1 MNDHRVGS
9 LLEDRYQVRRL
20 IARGGTATVYEGLD
34 ERLERPVALKIMH
47 PHVADDPSFV
57 ARARREAK
65 SAARLHHPNVVAVL
79 DQGHTADG
87 VLYLVLEYV
96 DGPTLR
102 DVVAREAPMT
112 SRRTLDLLIPVLRGL
127 AQAHRIGL
135 VHRDVKP
142 ENVLLTRD
150 GQVKVADFGLTRAV
164 DEHTSS
170 TTVMGTV
177 GYAAPELVG
186 DGPVDQ
192 RSDVYAVGI
201 MAYEMLT
208 GSRPYTG
215 TALQVATAHVSRDVP
230 APGGIAQGVPAAL
243 DEFVLRATSRDTAQR
258 PADAAA
264 LLDLALAIRRSL
276 PEQVDPPSL
285 RDTDTVDLGGG
296 SHASTAAA
304 AVAGGALAG
313 AAGAVGIPAAP
324 GSPTPP
330 GGHAEP
336 PTQALGGESTQA
348 IGRAPTETL
357 GGTPTEALGGTPT
370 EAFGAAP
377 TEALGAAPTE
387 ALGAA
392 PTEALG
398 GPGVDPTGENAITP
412 LGAQHTRAMGRPGE
426 RGSGAPILPA
436 FDTDATGTIAMTQV
450 GSTAHRSPETP
461 RVRLNPRP
469 RSLHLAVGAV
479 VFALL
484 LAVAAFLGWWLGS
497 APGTASATVPA
508 VAGQDT
514 ATAERALNSAGIS
527 NVGVRSTTSP
537 EVPEGIVI
545 TTDPTASA
553 TVRGIEQVN
562 LVVSEGPARV
572 SVPSVVGSP
581 GDSAR
586 SAITGAGLR
595 VGEVSRQYSTQ
606 AVDTVLALSPAAGTS
621 VDEGTTVA
629 LTLAADTP
637 QGTPPNVVGQDA
649 DSARQSLEEQ
659 GFTVEINSPVGS
671 HLNRVVRQREDGN
684 TVILTV
690 L

>member
-9 LLEDRYQVRRL
+9 LLEGRYQVRRL

-102 DVVAREAPMT
+102 DVVAHEAPMT
-112 SRRTLDLLIPVLRGL
+112 PRRTLDLLIPVLRGL
-127 AQAHRIGL
+127 TQAHRIGL

-142 ENVLLTRD
+142 ENVLLTRG

-164 DEHTSS
+164 DEHTMS

-230 APGGIAQGVPAAL
+230 APGGLAQGFPAAL
-243 DEFVLRATSRDTAQR
+243 DEFVLRATSRDAAQR

-276 PEQVDPPSL
+276 PGQIDPPSL
-285 RDTDTVDLGGG
+285 RDTDTVVLGGG

-313 AAGAVGIPAAP
+313 AAGASAAA
-324 GSPTPP
+324 GAATVPTA
-330 GGHAEP
+330 GGDAAEA
-336 PTQALGGESTQA
+336 PTQALGGV
-348 IGRAPTETL
+348 
-357 GGTPTEALGGTPT
+357 PTEALGD
-370 EAFGAAP
+370 AGA
-377 TEALGAAPTE
+377 
-387 ALGAA
+387 
-392 PTEALG
+392 
-398 GPGVDPTGENAITP
+398 DPTGENATTP
-412 LGAQHTRAMGRPGE
+412 LGTQHTHGMGRPGE
-426 RGSGAPILPA
+426 RGAGAPILPA
-436 FDTDATGTIAMTQV
+436 FEPDATGTIAMTQV
-450 GSTAHRSPETP
+450 GSTAHRSRDTP
-461 RVRLNPRP
+461 RVRLNPQP
-469 RSLHLAVGAV
+469 PALHLAVGAV

-484 LAVAAFLGWWLGS
+484 LSVAGFLGWWLGS

-537 EVPEGIVI
+537 EVPQGIVI
-545 TTDPTASA
+545 ATDPGAST

-572 SVPSVVGSP
+572 SVPTVVGSA
-581 GDSAR
+581 GDDAR
-586 SAITGAGLR
+586 AAITGAGLR
-595 VGEVSRQYSTQ
+595 VGEISREYSAQ
-606 AVDTVLALSPAAGTS
+606 AVDTVLGQSPAAGTS

-637 QGTPPNVVGQDA
+637 QGAPHNVVGQDA

-659 GFTVEINSPVGS
+659 GYTVEINSPVGS

>member
-9 LLEDRYQVRRL
+9 LLEGRYQVRRL

-102 DVVAREAPMT
+102 DVVAHEAPMT
-112 SRRTLDLLIPVLRGL
+112 PRRTLDLLIPVLRGL
-127 AQAHRIGL
+127 TQAHRIGL

-142 ENVLLTRD
+142 ENVLLTRG

-164 DEHTSS
+164 DEHTTS

-230 APGGIAQGVPAAL
+230 APGGLAQGVPAAL
-243 DEFVLRATSRDTAQR
+243 DEFVLRATSRDAAQR

-276 PEQVDPPSL
+276 PEQIDPPSL
-285 RDTDTVDLGGG
+285 RDTDTVVLGGG

-313 AAGAVGIPAAP
+313 AAGASAAA
-324 GSPTPP
+324 GAATVPTA
-330 GGHAEP
+330 GGDAAEA
-336 PTQALGGESTQA
+336 PTQALGGV
-348 IGRAPTETL
+348 
-357 GGTPTEALGGTPT
+357 PTEALGD
-370 EAFGAAP
+370 AGA
-377 TEALGAAPTE
+377 
-387 ALGAA
+387 
-392 PTEALG
+392 
-398 GPGVDPTGENAITP
+398 DPTGENATTP
-412 LGAQHTRAMGRPGE
+412 LGTQHTHGMGRPGE
-426 RGSGAPILPA
+426 RGAGAPILPA
-436 FDTDATGTIAMTQV
+436 FEPDATGTIAMTQV
-450 GSTAHRSPETP
+450 GSTAHRSRDTP
-461 RVRLNPRP
+461 RVRLNPQP
-469 RSLHLAVGAV
+469 PALHLAVGAV

-484 LAVAAFLGWWLGS
+484 LSVAGFLGWWLGS

-537 EVPEGIVI
+537 EVPQGIVI
-545 TTDPTASA
+545 ATDPGAST

-572 SVPSVVGSP
+572 SVPTVVGSA
-581 GDSAR
+581 GDDAR
-586 SAITGAGLR
+586 AAITGAGLR
-595 VGEVSRQYSTQ
+595 VGEISREYSAQ
-606 AVDTVLALSPAAGTS
+606 AVDTVLGQSPAAGTS

-637 QGTPPNVVGQDA
+637 QGAPPNVVGQDA

-659 GFTVEINSPVGS
+659 GYTVEINSPIGS

>member
-9 LLEDRYQVRRL
+9 LLEGRYQVRRL

-102 DVVAREAPMT
+102 DVVAHEAPMT
-112 SRRTLDLLIPVLRGL
+112 PRRTLDLLIPVLRGL
-127 AQAHRIGL
+127 TQAHRIGL

-142 ENVLLTRD
+142 ENVLLTRG

-164 DEHTSS
+164 DEHTTS

-230 APGGIAQGVPAAL
+230 APGGLAQGVPAAL
-243 DEFVLRATSRDTAQR
+243 DEFVLRATSRDAAQR
-258 PADAAA
+258 PADAVA

-276 PEQVDPPSL
+276 PGQIDPPSL
-285 RDTDTVDLGGG
+285 RDTDTVVLGGG

-313 AAGAVGIPAAP
+313 AAGASAAA
-324 GSPTPP
+324 GAATVPTA
-330 GGHAEP
+330 GGDAAEA
-336 PTQALGGESTQA
+336 PTQALGGV
-348 IGRAPTETL
+348 
-357 GGTPTEALGGTPT
+357 PTEALGD
-370 EAFGAAP
+370 AGA
-377 TEALGAAPTE
+377 
-387 ALGAA
+387 
-392 PTEALG
+392 
-398 GPGVDPTGENAITP
+398 DPTGENAPTP
-412 LGAQHTRAMGRPGE
+412 LGAQHTHVMGRPGG
-426 RGSGAPILPA
+426 RGAGAPILPA
-436 FDTDATGTIAMTQV
+436 FEPDATGTIAMTQV
-450 GSTAHRSPETP
+450 GSTAHRSRDTP
-461 RVRLNPRP
+461 RVRLNPQP
-469 RSLHLAVGAV
+469 PALHLAVGAV

-484 LAVAAFLGWWLGS
+484 LSVAGFLGWWLGS

-537 EVPEGIVI
+537 EVPQGIVI
-545 TTDPTASA
+545 ATDPGAST

-572 SVPSVVGSP
+572 SVPTVVGSA
-581 GDSAR
+581 GDDAR
-586 SAITGAGLR
+586 AAITGAGLR
-595 VGEVSRQYSTQ
+595 VGEISREYSAQ
-606 AVDTVLALSPAAGTS
+606 AVDTVLGQSPAAGTS

-637 QGTPPNVVGQDA
+637 QGAPPNVVGQDA

-659 GFTVEINSPVGS
+659 GYTVEINSPVGS

>member
-102 DVVAREAPMT
+102 DVLAHEAPMT
-112 SRRTLDLLIPVLRGL
+112 PRRTLDLLIPVLRGL
-127 AQAHRIGL
+127 TQAHRIGL

-177 GYAAPELVG
+177 GYAAPEIVG

-243 DEFVLRATSRDTAQR
+243 DEFVLRATSRDAAQR

-285 RDTDTVDLGGG
+285 RDTDTVVLGGG
-296 SHASTAAA
+296 SHASTGAA

-313 AAGAVGIPAAP
+313 AAGAAGIPTAP
-324 GSPTPP
+324 GSSTPS

-348 IGRAPTETL
+348 IGGAPTEAL
-357 GGTPTEALGGTPT
+357 GGTPTGALGGTPT

-377 TEALGAAPTE
+377 TEALG
-387 ALGAA
+387 
-392 PTEALG
+392 
-398 GPGVDPTGENAITP
+398 GPGADPTGENATTP

-461 RVRLNPRP
+461 RVRLNPQP

-545 TTDPTASA
+545 TTDPAASA

-606 AVDTVLALSPAAGTS
+606 AVDTVLAQSPAAGTS

-637 QGTPPNVVGQDA
+637 QGAPPNVVGQDA

>member
-9 LLEDRYQVRRL
+9 LLEGRYQVRRL

-102 DVVAREAPMT
+102 DVVAHEAPMT
-112 SRRTLDLLIPVLRGL
+112 PRRTLDLLIPVLRGL
-127 AQAHRIGL
+127 TQAHRIGL

-142 ENVLLTRD
+142 ENVLLTRG

-164 DEHTSS
+164 DEHTTS

-230 APGGIAQGVPAAL
+230 APGGLAQGVPAAL
-243 DEFVLRATSRDTAQR
+243 DEFVLRATSRDAAQR

-276 PEQVDPPSL
+276 PGQIDPPSL
-285 RDTDTVDLGGG
+285 RDTDTVVLGGG

-304 AVAGGALAG
+304 AVAGGALAS
-313 AAGAVGIPAAP
+313 AAGGDAAE
-324 GSPTPP
+324 
-330 GGHAEP
+330 A
-336 PTQALGGESTQA
+336 PTQALGGV
-348 IGRAPTETL
+348 
-357 GGTPTEALGGTPT
+357 PTEALGD
-370 EAFGAAP
+370 AGA
-377 TEALGAAPTE
+377 
-387 ALGAA
+387 
-392 PTEALG
+392 
-398 GPGVDPTGENAITP
+398 DPTGENATTP
-412 LGAQHTRAMGRPGE
+412 LGSQHTHGMGRPGE
-426 RGSGAPILPA
+426 RGAGAPILPA
-436 FDTDATGTIAMTQV
+436 FEPDATGTIAMTQV
-450 GSTAHRSPETP
+450 GSTAHRSRDTP
-461 RVRLNPRP
+461 RVRLNPQP
-469 RSLHLAVGAV
+469 PALHLAVGAV

-484 LAVAAFLGWWLGS
+484 LSVAGFLGWWLGS

-537 EVPEGIVI
+537 EVPQGIVI
-545 TTDPTASA
+545 ATDPGAST

-572 SVPSVVGSP
+572 SVPTVVGSA
-581 GDSAR
+581 GDDAR
-586 SAITGAGLR
+586 AAITGAGLR
-595 VGEVSRQYSTQ
+595 VGEISREYSAQ
-606 AVDTVLALSPAAGTS
+606 AVDTVLGQSPAAGTS

-637 QGTPPNVVGQDA
+637 QGAPPNVVGQDA

-659 GFTVEINSPVGS
+659 GYTVEINSPVGS

>member
-9 LLEDRYQVRRL
+9 LLEDRYSVRRL

-102 DVVAREAPMT
+102 DVVGREAPMT
-112 SRRTLDLLIPVLRGL
+112 ARRTLDLLVPVLRGL

-164 DEHTSS
+164 DEHTTS

-230 APGGIAQGVPAAL
+230 APGGLAQDVPAAL
-243 DEFVLRATSRDTAQR
+243 DEFVLRATSRDAAQR

-276 PEQVDPPSL
+276 PEQIDPPSL
-285 RDTDTVDLGGG
+285 RDTDTVVLGGG
-296 SHASTAAA
+296 SRASTGVAGPAARVGATAAGATATGATTAAGATAAA
-304 AVAGGALAG
+304 GAAAVPTAGGD
-313 AAGAVGIPAAP
+313 AAEV
-324 GSPTPP
+324 
-330 GGHAEP
+330 
-336 PTQALGGESTQA
+336 PTQALGGV
-348 IGRAPTETL
+348 PTGAL
-357 GGTPTEALGGTPT
+357 SGTPA
-370 EAFGAAP
+370 
-377 TEALGAAPTE
+377 
-387 ALGAA
+387 
-392 PTEALG
+392 
-398 GPGVDPTGENAITP
+398 DPTGENATTP
-412 LGAQHTRAMGRPGE
+412 LGTQHTHIMGRPGGRE
-426 RGSGAPILPA
+426 AGAPILPA
-436 FDTDATGTIAMTQV
+436 FEPDATGTIAMTQV
-450 GSTAHRSPETP
+450 GSTAHRSPDTP
-461 RVRLNPRP
+461 RVRLNPQP
-469 RSLHLAVGAV
+469 PALHLAVGAV

-484 LAVAAFLGWWLGS
+484 LSVAGFLGWWLGS

-537 EVPEGIVI
+537 EVPQGIVI
-545 TTDPTASA
+545 ATDPGASA

-572 SVPSVVGSP
+572 SVPTVVGSAS
-581 GDSAR
+581 DDAR

-595 VGEVSRQYSTQ
+595 VGEISREYSTQ
-606 AVDTVLALSPAAGTS
+606 AVDTVLAQSPAAGTS
-621 VDEGTTVA
+621 VDEGTAVA

-637 QGTPPNVVGQDA
+637 QGAPPNVVGQDA

-659 GFTVEINSPVGS
+659 GYTVEINSPVGS
-671 HLNRVVRQREDGN
+671 HLNRVVRQREDGD

>member
-9 LLEDRYQVRRL
+9 LLEGRYQVRRL

-102 DVVAREAPMT
+102 DVVAHEAPMT
-112 SRRTLDLLIPVLRGL
+112 PRRTLDLLIPVLRGL
-127 AQAHRIGL
+127 TQAHRIGL

-142 ENVLLTRD
+142 ENVLLTRG

-164 DEHTSS
+164 DEHTTS

-230 APGGIAQGVPAAL
+230 APGGLAQGFPAAL
-243 DEFVLRATSRDTAQR
+243 DEFVLRATSRDAAQR

-276 PEQVDPPSL
+276 PGQIDPPSL
-285 RDTDTVDLGGG
+285 RDTDTVVLGGG

-313 AAGAVGIPAAP
+313 AAGASAAA
-324 GSPTPP
+324 GAATVPTA
-330 GGHAEP
+330 GGDAAEA
-336 PTQALGGESTQA
+336 PTQALGGV
-348 IGRAPTETL
+348 
-357 GGTPTEALGGTPT
+357 PTEALGD
-370 EAFGAAP
+370 AGA
-377 TEALGAAPTE
+377 
-387 ALGAA
+387 
-392 PTEALG
+392 
-398 GPGVDPTGENAITP
+398 DPTGENATTP
-412 LGAQHTRAMGRPGE
+412 LGTQHTHGMGRPGE
-426 RGSGAPILPA
+426 RGAGAPILPA
-436 FDTDATGTIAMTQV
+436 FEPDATGTIAMTQV
-450 GSTAHRSPETP
+450 GSTAHRSRDTP
-461 RVRLNPRP
+461 RVRLNPQP
-469 RSLHLAVGAV
+469 LALHLAVGAV

-484 LAVAAFLGWWLGS
+484 LSVAGFLGWWLGS

-537 EVPEGIVI
+537 EVPQGIVI
-545 TTDPTASA
+545 ATDPGAST

-572 SVPSVVGSP
+572 SVPTVVGSA
-581 GDSAR
+581 GDDAR
-586 SAITGAGLR
+586 AAITGAGLR
-595 VGEVSRQYSTQ
+595 VGEISREYSAQ
-606 AVDTVLALSPAAGTS
+606 AVDTVLGQSPAAGTS

-637 QGTPPNVVGQDA
+637 QGAPPNVVGQDA

-659 GFTVEINSPVGS
+659 GYTVEINSPVGS

>member
-9 LLEDRYQVRRL
+9 LLEGRYQVRRL

-96 DGPTLR
+96 DGPTLC
-102 DVVAREAPMT
+102 DVVAHEAPMT
-112 SRRTLDLLIPVLRGL
+112 PRRTLDLLIPVLRGL
-127 AQAHRIGL
+127 TQAHRIGL

-142 ENVLLTRD
+142 ENVLLTRG

-164 DEHTSS
+164 DEHTTS

-230 APGGIAQGVPAAL
+230 APGGLAQGFPAAL
-243 DEFVLRATSRDTAQR
+243 DEFVLRATSRDAAQR

-276 PEQVDPPSL
+276 PGQIDPPSL
-285 RDTDTVDLGGG
+285 RDTDTVVLGGG

-313 AAGAVGIPAAP
+313 AAGASAAA
-324 GSPTPP
+324 GAATVPTA
-330 GGHAEP
+330 GGDAAEA
-336 PTQALGGESTQA
+336 PTQALGGV
-348 IGRAPTETL
+348 
-357 GGTPTEALGGTPT
+357 PTEALGD
-370 EAFGAAP
+370 AGA
-377 TEALGAAPTE
+377 
-387 ALGAA
+387 
-392 PTEALG
+392 
-398 GPGVDPTGENAITP
+398 DPTGENATTP
-412 LGAQHTRAMGRPGE
+412 LGTQHTHGMGRPGE
-426 RGSGAPILPA
+426 RGAGAPILPA
-436 FDTDATGTIAMTQV
+436 FEPDATGTIAMTQV
-450 GSTAHRSPETP
+450 GSTAHRSRDTP
-461 RVRLNPRP
+461 RVRLNPQP
-469 RSLHLAVGAV
+469 PALHLAVGAV

-484 LAVAAFLGWWLGS
+484 LSVAGFLGWWLGS

-537 EVPEGIVI
+537 EVPQGIVI
-545 TTDPTASA
+545 ATDPGAST

-572 SVPSVVGSP
+572 SVPTVVGSA
-581 GDSAR
+581 GDDAR
-586 SAITGAGLR
+586 AAITGAGLR
-595 VGEVSRQYSTQ
+595 VGEISREYSAQ
-606 AVDTVLALSPAAGTS
+606 AVDTVLGQSPAAGTS

-637 QGTPPNVVGQDA
+637 QGAPPNVVGQDA

-659 GFTVEINSPVGS
+659 GYTVEINSPVGS

>member
-9 LLEDRYQVRRL
+9 LLEGRYQVRRL

-47 PHVADDPSFV
+47 PHVADDPSFL

-102 DVVAREAPMT
+102 DVVAHEAPMT
-112 SRRTLDLLIPVLRGL
+112 PRRTLDLLIPVLRGL
-127 AQAHRIGL
+127 TQAHRIGL

-142 ENVLLTRD
+142 ENVLLTRG

-164 DEHTSS
+164 DEHTTS

-230 APGGIAQGVPAAL
+230 APSGLAQGVPAAL
-243 DEFVLRATSRDTAQR
+243 DEFVLRATSRDAAQR

-276 PEQVDPPSL
+276 PEQIDPPSL
-285 RDTDTVDLGGG
+285 RDTDTVVLGGG

-313 AAGAVGIPAAP
+313 AAGASAAA
-324 GSPTPP
+324 GAATVPTA
-330 GGHAEP
+330 GGDAAEA
-336 PTQALGGESTQA
+336 PTQALGGV
-348 IGRAPTETL
+348 
-357 GGTPTEALGGTPT
+357 PTEALGDT
-370 EAFGAAP
+370 GA
-377 TEALGAAPTE
+377 
-387 ALGAA
+387 
-392 PTEALG
+392 
-398 GPGVDPTGENAITP
+398 DPTGENATTP
-412 LGAQHTRAMGRPGE
+412 LGSQHTHGMGRPGE
-426 RGSGAPILPA
+426 RGAGAPILPA
-436 FDTDATGTIAMTQV
+436 FEPDATGTIAMTQV
-450 GSTAHRSPETP
+450 GSTAHRSRDTP
-461 RVRLNPRP
+461 RVRLNPQP
-469 RSLHLAVGAV
+469 LALHLAVGAV

-484 LAVAAFLGWWLGS
+484 LSVAGFLGWWLGS

-537 EVPEGIVI
+537 EVPQGIVI
-545 TTDPTASA
+545 ATDPGAST

-572 SVPSVVGSP
+572 SVPTVVGSA
-581 GDSAR
+581 GDDAR
-586 SAITGAGLR
+586 AAITGAGLR
-595 VGEVSRQYSTQ
+595 VGEISREYSAQ
-606 AVDTVLALSPAAGTS
+606 AVDTVLGQSPAAGTS

-637 QGTPPNVVGQDA
+637 QGAPPNVVGQDA

-659 GFTVEINSPVGS
+659 GYTVEINSPIGS

>member
-9 LLEDRYQVRRL
+9 LLEGRYQVRRL

-102 DVVAREAPMT
+102 DVVAHEAPMT
-112 SRRTLDLLIPVLRGL
+112 PRRTLDLLIPVLRGL
-127 AQAHRIGL
+127 TQAHRIGL

-142 ENVLLTRD
+142 ENVLLTRG

-164 DEHTSS
+164 DEHTTS

-230 APGGIAQGVPAAL
+230 APGGLAQGFPAAL
-243 DEFVLRATSRDTAQR
+243 DEFVLRATSRDAAQR

-276 PEQVDPPSL
+276 PEQIDPPSL
-285 RDTDTVDLGGG
+285 RDTDTVVLGGG

-313 AAGAVGIPAAP
+313 AAGASAAA
-324 GSPTPP
+324 GAATVPTA
-330 GGHAEP
+330 GGDAAEA
-336 PTQALGGESTQA
+336 PTQALGGV
-348 IGRAPTETL
+348 
-357 GGTPTEALGGTPT
+357 PTEALGD
-370 EAFGAAP
+370 AGA
-377 TEALGAAPTE
+377 
-387 ALGAA
+387 
-392 PTEALG
+392 
-398 GPGVDPTGENAITP
+398 DPTGENATTP
-412 LGAQHTRAMGRPGE
+412 LGTQHTHGMGRPGE
-426 RGSGAPILPA
+426 RGAGAPILPA
-436 FDTDATGTIAMTQV
+436 FEPDATGTIAMTQV
-450 GSTAHRSPETP
+450 GSTAHRSRDTP
-461 RVRLNPRP
+461 RVRLNPQP
-469 RSLHLAVGAV
+469 PALHLAVGAV

-484 LAVAAFLGWWLGS
+484 LSVAGFLGWWLGS

-537 EVPEGIVI
+537 EVPQGIVI
-545 TTDPTASA
+545 ATDPGAST

-572 SVPSVVGSP
+572 SVPTVVGSA
-581 GDSAR
+581 GDDAR
-586 SAITGAGLR
+586 AAITGAGLR
-595 VGEVSRQYSTQ
+595 VGEISREYSAQ
-606 AVDTVLALSPAAGTS
+606 AVDTVLGQSPAAGTS

-637 QGTPPNVVGQDA
+637 QGAPPNVVGQDA

-659 GFTVEINSPVGS
+659 GYTVEINSPIGS

>member
-9 LLEDRYQVRRL
+9 LLEGRYQVRRL

-102 DVVAREAPMT
+102 DVVAHEAPMT
-112 SRRTLDLLIPVLRGL
+112 PRRTLDLLIPVLRGL
-127 AQAHRIGL
+127 TQAHRIGL

-142 ENVLLTRD
+142 ENVLLTRG

-164 DEHTSS
+164 DEHTTS

-230 APGGIAQGVPAAL
+230 APSGLAQGVPAAL
-243 DEFVLRATSRDTAQR
+243 DEFVLRATSRDAAQR

-276 PEQVDPPSL
+276 PEQIDPPSL
-285 RDTDTVDLGGG
+285 RDTDTVVLGGG

-313 AAGAVGIPAAP
+313 AAGASAAA
-324 GSPTPP
+324 GAATVPTA
-330 GGHAEP
+330 GGDAAEA
-336 PTQALGGESTQA
+336 PTQALGGV
-348 IGRAPTETL
+348 
-357 GGTPTEALGGTPT
+357 PTEALGD
-370 EAFGAAP
+370 AGA
-377 TEALGAAPTE
+377 
-387 ALGAA
+387 
-392 PTEALG
+392 
-398 GPGVDPTGENAITP
+398 DPTGENATTP
-412 LGAQHTRAMGRPGE
+412 LGTQHTHGMGRPGE
-426 RGSGAPILPA
+426 RGAGAPILPA
-436 FDTDATGTIAMTQV
+436 FEPDATGTIAMTQV
-450 GSTAHRSPETP
+450 GSTAHRSRDTP
-461 RVRLNPRP
+461 RVRLNPQP
-469 RSLHLAVGAV
+469 LALHLAVGAV

-484 LAVAAFLGWWLGS
+484 LSVAGFLGWWLGS

-537 EVPEGIVI
+537 EVPQGIVI
-545 TTDPTASA
+545 ATDPGAST

-572 SVPSVVGSP
+572 SVPTVVGSA
-581 GDSAR
+581 GDDAR
-586 SAITGAGLR
+586 AAITGAGLR
-595 VGEVSRQYSTQ
+595 VGEISREYSAQ
-606 AVDTVLALSPAAGTS
+606 AVDTVLGQSPAAGTS

-637 QGTPPNVVGQDA
+637 QGAPPNVVGQDA

-659 GFTVEINSPVGS
+659 GYTVEINSPVGS

>member
-9 LLEDRYQVRRL
+9 LLEGRYQVRRL

-102 DVVAREAPMT
+102 DVVAHEAPMT
-112 SRRTLDLLIPVLRGL
+112 PRRTLDLLIPVLRGL
-127 AQAHRIGL
+127 TQAHRIGL

-142 ENVLLTRD
+142 ENVLLTRG

-164 DEHTSS
+164 DEHTTS

-230 APGGIAQGVPAAL
+230 APGGLAQGVPAAL
-243 DEFVLRATSRDTAQR
+243 DEFVLRATSRDAAQR

-276 PEQVDPPSL
+276 PGQIDPPSL
-285 RDTDTVDLGGG
+285 RDTDTVVLGGG

-313 AAGAVGIPAAP
+313 AAGASAAA
-324 GSPTPP
+324 GAATVPTT
-330 GGHAEP
+330 GGDAAEA
-336 PTQALGGESTQA
+336 PTQALGGV
-348 IGRAPTETL
+348 
-357 GGTPTEALGGTPT
+357 PTEALGD
-370 EAFGAAP
+370 AGA
-377 TEALGAAPTE
+377 
-387 ALGAA
+387 
-392 PTEALG
+392 
-398 GPGVDPTGENAITP
+398 DPTGENATTP
-412 LGAQHTRAMGRPGE
+412 LGSQHTHGMGRPGE
-426 RGSGAPILPA
+426 RGAGAPILPA
-436 FDTDATGTIAMTQV
+436 FEPDATGTIAMTQV
-450 GSTAHRSPETP
+450 GSTAHRSRDTP
-461 RVRLNPRP
+461 RVRLNPQP
-469 RSLHLAVGAV
+469 PALHLAVGSV

-484 LAVAAFLGWWLGS
+484 LSVAGFLGWWLGS

-537 EVPEGIVI
+537 EVPQGIVI
-545 TTDPTASA
+545 ATDPGAST

-572 SVPSVVGSP
+572 SVPTVVGSA
-581 GDSAR
+581 GDDAR
-586 SAITGAGLR
+586 AAITGAGLR
-595 VGEVSRQYSTQ
+595 VGEISREYSAQ
-606 AVDTVLALSPAAGTS
+606 AVDTVLGQSPAAGTS

-637 QGTPPNVVGQDA
+637 QGAPPNVVGQDA

-659 GFTVEINSPVGS
+659 GYTVEINSPVGS

>member
-9 LLEDRYQVRRL
+9 LLEGRYQVRRL

-102 DVVAREAPMT
+102 DVVAHEAPMT
-112 SRRTLDLLIPVLRGL
+112 PRRTLDLLIPVLRGL
-127 AQAHRIGL
+127 TQAHRIGL

-142 ENVLLTRD
+142 ENVLLTRG

-164 DEHTSS
+164 DEHTTS

-230 APGGIAQGVPAAL
+230 APGGLAQGVPAAL
-243 DEFVLRATSRDTAQR
+243 DEFVLRATSRDAAQR

-276 PEQVDPPSL
+276 PEQIDPPSL
-285 RDTDTVDLGGG
+285 RDTDTVVLGGG

-313 AAGAVGIPAAP
+313 AAGASAAA
-324 GSPTPP
+324 GAATVPTA
-330 GGHAEP
+330 GGDAAEA
-336 PTQALGGESTQA
+336 PTQALGGV
-348 IGRAPTETL
+348 
-357 GGTPTEALGGTPT
+357 PTEALGD
-370 EAFGAAP
+370 AGA
-377 TEALGAAPTE
+377 
-387 ALGAA
+387 
-392 PTEALG
+392 
-398 GPGVDPTGENAITP
+398 DPTGENATTP
-412 LGAQHTRAMGRPGE
+412 LGTQHTHGMGRPGE
-426 RGSGAPILPA
+426 RGAGAPILPA
-436 FDTDATGTIAMTQV
+436 FEPDATGTIAMTQV
-450 GSTAHRSPETP
+450 GSTAHRSRDTP
-461 RVRLNPRP
+461 RVRLNPQP
-469 RSLHLAVGAV
+469 LALHLAVGAV

-484 LAVAAFLGWWLGS
+484 LSVAGFLGWWLGS

-537 EVPEGIVI
+537 EVPQGIVI
-545 TTDPTASA
+545 ATDPGAST

-572 SVPSVVGSP
+572 SVPTVVGSA
-581 GDSAR
+581 GDDAR
-586 SAITGAGLR
+586 AAITGAGLR
-595 VGEVSRQYSTQ
+595 VGEISREYSAQ
-606 AVDTVLALSPAAGTS
+606 AVDTVLGQSPAAGTS

-637 QGTPPNVVGQDA
+637 QGAPPNVVGQDA

-659 GFTVEINSPVGS
+659 GYTVEINSPVGS

>member
-9 LLEDRYQVRRL
+9 LLEGRYQVRRL

-102 DVVAREAPMT
+102 DVVAHEAPMT
-112 SRRTLDLLIPVLRGL
+112 PRRTLDLLIPVLRGL
-127 AQAHRIGL
+127 TQAHRIGL

-142 ENVLLTRD
+142 ENVLLTRG

-164 DEHTSS
+164 DEHTTS

-230 APGGIAQGVPAAL
+230 APGGLAQGFPAAL
-243 DEFVLRATSRDTAQR
+243 DEFVLRATSRDAAQR

-276 PEQVDPPSL
+276 PEQIDPPSL
-285 RDTDTVDLGGG
+285 RDTDTVVLGGG

-313 AAGAVGIPAAP
+313 AAGASAAA
-324 GSPTPP
+324 GAATVPTA
-330 GGHAEP
+330 GGDAAEA
-336 PTQALGGESTQA
+336 PTQALGGV
-348 IGRAPTETL
+348 
-357 GGTPTEALGGTPT
+357 PTEALGD
-370 EAFGAAP
+370 AGA
-377 TEALGAAPTE
+377 
-387 ALGAA
+387 
-392 PTEALG
+392 
-398 GPGVDPTGENAITP
+398 DPTGENATTP
-412 LGAQHTRAMGRPGE
+412 LGTQHTHGMGRPGE
-426 RGSGAPILPA
+426 RGAGAPILPA
-436 FDTDATGTIAMTQV
+436 FEPDATGTIAMTQV
-450 GSTAHRSPETP
+450 GSTAHRSRDTP
-461 RVRLNPRP
+461 RVRLNPQP
-469 RSLHLAVGAV
+469 LALHLAVGAV

-484 LAVAAFLGWWLGS
+484 LSVAGFLGWWLGS

-537 EVPEGIVI
+537 EVPQGIVI
-545 TTDPTASA
+545 ATDPGAST

-572 SVPSVVGSP
+572 SVPTVVGSA
-581 GDSAR
+581 GDDAR
-586 SAITGAGLR
+586 AAITGAGLR
-595 VGEVSRQYSTQ
+595 VGEISREYSAQ
-606 AVDTVLALSPAAGTS
+606 AVDTVLGQSPAAGTS

-637 QGTPPNVVGQDA
+637 QGAPPNVVGQDA

-659 GFTVEINSPVGS
+659 GYTVEINSPVGS

>member
-9 LLEDRYQVRRL
+9 LLEGRYQVRRL

-102 DVVAREAPMT
+102 DVVAHEAPMT
-112 SRRTLDLLIPVLRGL
+112 PRRTLDLLIPVLRGL
-127 AQAHRIGL
+127 TQAHRIGL

-142 ENVLLTRD
+142 ENVLLTRG

-164 DEHTSS
+164 DEHTTS

-230 APGGIAQGVPAAL
+230 APSGLAQGVPAAL
-243 DEFVLRATSRDTAQR
+243 DEFVLRATSRDAAQR

-276 PEQVDPPSL
+276 PGQIDPPSL
-285 RDTDTVDLGGG
+285 RDTDTVVLGGG

-313 AAGAVGIPAAP
+313 AAGASAAA
-324 GSPTPP
+324 GAATVPTA
-330 GGHAEP
+330 GGDAAEA
-336 PTQALGGESTQA
+336 PTQALGGV
-348 IGRAPTETL
+348 
-357 GGTPTEALGGTPT
+357 PTEALGD
-370 EAFGAAP
+370 AGA
-377 TEALGAAPTE
+377 
-387 ALGAA
+387 
-392 PTEALG
+392 
-398 GPGVDPTGENAITP
+398 DPTGENATTP
-412 LGAQHTRAMGRPGE
+412 LGTQHTHGMGRPGE
-426 RGSGAPILPA
+426 RGAGAPILPA
-436 FDTDATGTIAMTQV
+436 FEPDATGTIAMTQV
-450 GSTAHRSPETP
+450 GSTAHRSRDTP
-461 RVRLNPRP
+461 RVRLNPQP
-469 RSLHLAVGAV
+469 PALHLAVGAV

-484 LAVAAFLGWWLGS
+484 LSVAGFLGWWLGS

-537 EVPEGIVI
+537 EVPQGIVI
-545 TTDPTASA
+545 ATDPGAST

-572 SVPSVVGSP
+572 SVPTVVGSA
-581 GDSAR
+581 GDDAR
-586 SAITGAGLR
+586 AAITGAGLR
-595 VGEVSRQYSTQ
+595 VGEISREYSAQ
-606 AVDTVLALSPAAGTS
+606 AVDTVLGQSPAAETS

-637 QGTPPNVVGQDA
+637 QGAPPNVVGQDA

-659 GFTVEINSPVGS
+659 GYTVEINSPIGS

>member
-9 LLEDRYQVRRL
+9 LLEGRYQVRRL

-102 DVVAREAPMT
+102 DVVAHEAPMT
-112 SRRTLDLLIPVLRGL
+112 PRRTLDLLIPVLRGL
-127 AQAHRIGL
+127 TQAHRIGL

-142 ENVLLTRD
+142 ENVLLTRG

-164 DEHTSS
+164 DEHTTS

-230 APGGIAQGVPAAL
+230 APGGLAQGFPAAL
-243 DEFVLRATSRDTAQR
+243 DEFVLRATSRDAAQR

-276 PEQVDPPSL
+276 PGQIDPPSL
-285 RDTDTVDLGGG
+285 RDTDTVVLGGG

-313 AAGAVGIPAAP
+313 AAGASAAA
-324 GSPTPP
+324 GAATVPTA
-330 GGHAEP
+330 GGDAAEA
-336 PTQALGGESTQA
+336 PTQALGGV
-348 IGRAPTETL
+348 
-357 GGTPTEALGGTPT
+357 PTEALGD
-370 EAFGAAP
+370 AGA
-377 TEALGAAPTE
+377 
-387 ALGAA
+387 
-392 PTEALG
+392 
-398 GPGVDPTGENAITP
+398 DPTGENATTP
-412 LGAQHTRAMGRPGE
+412 LGTQHTHGMGRPGE
-426 RGSGAPILPA
+426 RGAGAPILPA
-436 FDTDATGTIAMTQV
+436 FEPDATGTIAMTQV
-450 GSTAHRSPETP
+450 GSTAHRSCDTP
-461 RVRLNPRP
+461 RVRLNPQP
-469 RSLHLAVGAV
+469 PALHLAVGAV

-484 LAVAAFLGWWLGS
+484 LSVAGFLGWWLGS

-537 EVPEGIVI
+537 EVPQGIVI
-545 TTDPTASA
+545 ATDPGAST

-572 SVPSVVGSP
+572 SVPTVVGSA
-581 GDSAR
+581 GDDAR
-586 SAITGAGLR
+586 AAITGAGLR
-595 VGEVSRQYSTQ
+595 VGEISREYSAQ
-606 AVDTVLALSPAAGTS
+606 AVDTVLGQSPAAGTS

-637 QGTPPNVVGQDA
+637 QGAPPNVVGQDA

-659 GFTVEINSPVGS
+659 GYTVEINSPVGS

>member
-9 LLEDRYQVRRL
+9 LLEGRYQVRRL

-102 DVVAREAPMT
+102 DVVAHEAPMT
-112 SRRTLDLLIPVLRGL
+112 PRRTLDLLIPVLRGL
-127 AQAHRIGL
+127 TQAHRIGL

-142 ENVLLTRD
+142 ENVLLTRG

-164 DEHTSS
+164 DEHTTS

-230 APGGIAQGVPAAL
+230 APGGLAQGVPAAL
-243 DEFVLRATSRDTAQR
+243 DEFVLRATSRDAAQR

-276 PEQVDPPSL
+276 PEQIDPPSL
-285 RDTDTVDLGGG
+285 RDTDTVVLGGG

-313 AAGAVGIPAAP
+313 AAGASAAA
-324 GSPTPP
+324 GAATVPTA
-330 GGHAEP
+330 GGDAAEA
-336 PTQALGGESTQA
+336 PTQALGGV
-348 IGRAPTETL
+348 
-357 GGTPTEALGGTPT
+357 PTEALGD
-370 EAFGAAP
+370 AGA
-377 TEALGAAPTE
+377 
-387 ALGAA
+387 
-392 PTEALG
+392 
-398 GPGVDPTGENAITP
+398 DPTGENATTP
-412 LGAQHTRAMGRPGE
+412 LGSQHTHGMGRPGE
-426 RGSGAPILPA
+426 RGAGAPILPA
-436 FDTDATGTIAMTQV
+436 FEPDATGTIAMTQV
-450 GSTAHRSPETP
+450 GSTAHRSRDTP
-461 RVRLNPRP
+461 RVRLNPQP
-469 RSLHLAVGAV
+469 PALHLAVGAV

-484 LAVAAFLGWWLGS
+484 LSVAGFLGWWLGS

-537 EVPEGIVI
+537 EVPQGIVI
-545 TTDPTASA
+545 ATDPGVST

-572 SVPSVVGSP
+572 SVPTVVGSA
-581 GDSAR
+581 GDDAR
-586 SAITGAGLR
+586 AAITGAGLR
-595 VGEVSRQYSTQ
+595 VGEISREYSAQ
-606 AVDTVLALSPAAGTS
+606 AVDTVLGQSPAAGTS

-637 QGTPPNVVGQDA
+637 QGAPPNVVGQDA

-659 GFTVEINSPVGS
+659 GYTVEINSPVGS

>member
-9 LLEDRYQVRRL
+9 LLEGRYQVRRL

-102 DVVAREAPMT
+102 DVVAHEAPMT
-112 SRRTLDLLIPVLRGL
+112 PRRTLDLLIPVLRGL
-127 AQAHRIGL
+127 TQAHRIGL

-142 ENVLLTRD
+142 ENVLLTRG

-164 DEHTSS
+164 DEHTTS

-230 APGGIAQGVPAAL
+230 APGGLAQGVPAAL
-243 DEFVLRATSRDTAQR
+243 DEFVLRATSRDAAQR

-276 PEQVDPPSL
+276 PGQIDPPSL
-285 RDTDTVDLGGG
+285 RDTDTVVLGGG

-313 AAGAVGIPAAP
+313 AAGGDAAE
-324 GSPTPP
+324 
-330 GGHAEP
+330 A
-336 PTQALGGESTQA
+336 PTQALGGV
-348 IGRAPTETL
+348 
-357 GGTPTEALGGTPT
+357 PTEALGD
-370 EAFGAAP
+370 AGA
-377 TEALGAAPTE
+377 
-387 ALGAA
+387 
-392 PTEALG
+392 
-398 GPGVDPTGENAITP
+398 DPTGENATTP
-412 LGAQHTRAMGRPGE
+412 LGTQHTHGMGRPGE
-426 RGSGAPILPA
+426 RGAGAPILPA
-436 FDTDATGTIAMTQV
+436 FETDATGTIAMTQV
-450 GSTAHRSPETP
+450 GSTAHRSRDTP
-461 RVRLNPRP
+461 RVRLNPQP
-469 RSLHLAVGAV
+469 PALHLAVGAV

-484 LAVAAFLGWWLGS
+484 LSVAGFLGWWLGS

-537 EVPEGIVI
+537 EVPQGIVI
-545 TTDPTASA
+545 ATDPGAST

-572 SVPSVVGSP
+572 SVPTVVGSA
-581 GDSAR
+581 GDDAR
-586 SAITGAGLR
+586 AAITGAGLR
-595 VGEVSRQYSTQ
+595 VGEISREYSAQ
-606 AVDTVLALSPAAGTS
+606 AVDTVLGQSPAAGTS

-637 QGTPPNVVGQDA
+637 QGAPPNVVGQDA

-659 GFTVEINSPVGS
+659 GYTVEINSPVGS

>member
-9 LLEDRYQVRRL
+9 LLEGRYQVRRL

-102 DVVAREAPMT
+102 DVVAHEAPMT
-112 SRRTLDLLIPVLRGL
+112 PRRTLDLLIPVLRGL
-127 AQAHRIGL
+127 TQAHRIGL

-142 ENVLLTRD
+142 ENVLLTRG

-164 DEHTSS
+164 DEHTTS

-230 APGGIAQGVPAAL
+230 APGGLAQGVPAAL
-243 DEFVLRATSRDTAQR
+243 DEFVLRATSRDAAQR

-276 PEQVDPPSL
+276 PEQIDPPSL
-285 RDTDTVDLGGG
+285 RDTDTVVLGGG

-304 AVAGGALAG
+304 AVAGGALAS
-313 AAGAVGIPAAP
+313 AAGGDAAE
-324 GSPTPP
+324 
-330 GGHAEP
+330 A
-336 PTQALGGESTQA
+336 PTQALGGV
-348 IGRAPTETL
+348 
-357 GGTPTEALGGTPT
+357 PTEALGD
-370 EAFGAAP
+370 AGA
-377 TEALGAAPTE
+377 
-387 ALGAA
+387 
-392 PTEALG
+392 
-398 GPGVDPTGENAITP
+398 DPTGENATTP
-412 LGAQHTRAMGRPGE
+412 LGTQHTHGMGRPGE
-426 RGSGAPILPA
+426 RGAGAPILPA
-436 FDTDATGTIAMTQV
+436 FEPDATGTIAMTQV
-450 GSTAHRSPETP
+450 GSTAHRSRDTP
-461 RVRLNPRP
+461 RVRLNPQP
-469 RSLHLAVGAV
+469 PALHLAVGAV

-484 LAVAAFLGWWLGS
+484 LSVAGFLGWWLGS

-537 EVPEGIVI
+537 EVPQGIVI
-545 TTDPTASA
+545 ATDPGAST

-572 SVPSVVGSP
+572 SVPTVVGSA
-581 GDSAR
+581 GDDAR
-586 SAITGAGLR
+586 AAITGAGLR
-595 VGEVSRQYSTQ
+595 VGEISREYSAQ
-606 AVDTVLALSPAAGTS
+606 AVDTVLGQSPAAGTS

-637 QGTPPNVVGQDA
+637 QGAPPNVVGQDA

-659 GFTVEINSPVGS
+659 GYTVEINSPVGS

>member
-9 LLEDRYQVRRL
+9 LLEDRYSVRRL

-102 DVVAREAPMT
+102 DVVGREAPMT
-112 SRRTLDLLIPVLRGL
+112 ARRTLDLLIPVLRGL

-164 DEHTSS
+164 DEHTTS

-230 APGGIAQGVPAAL
+230 APGGLAQGVPAAL
-243 DEFVLRATSRDTAQR
+243 DEFVLRATSRDAAQR

-276 PEQVDPPSL
+276 PEQIDPPSL
-285 RDTDTVDLGGG
+285 RDTDTVVLGGG
-296 SHASTAAA
+296 SHSSTGVAGPTGGVGATAAGATAAA
-304 AVAGGALAG
+304 GAAAVPTAGGD
-313 AAGAVGIPAAP
+313 AAEA
-324 GSPTPP
+324 
-330 GGHAEP
+330 
-336 PTQALGGESTQA
+336 PTQALGGA
-348 IGRAPTETL
+348 
-357 GGTPTEALGGTPT
+357 PT
-370 EAFGAAP
+370 EAFGA
-377 TEALGAAPTE
+377 
-387 ALGAA
+387 
-392 PTEALG
+392 
-398 GPGVDPTGENAITP
+398 
-412 LGAQHTRAMGRPGE
+412 QHTHVMGRPGGRE
-426 RGSGAPILPA
+426 AGAPILPA
-436 FDTDATGTIAMTQV
+436 FEPDATGTIAMTQV
-450 GSTAHRSPETP
+450 GSTAHRSPDTP
-461 RVRLNPRP
+461 RVRLNPQP
-469 RSLHLAVGAV
+469 PALHLAVGAV

-484 LAVAAFLGWWLGS
+484 LSVAGFLGWWLGS

-537 EVPEGIVI
+537 EVPQGIVI
-545 TTDPTASA
+545 ATDPGASA

-572 SVPSVVGSP
+572 SVPTVVGSA
-581 GDSAR
+581 GDDAR
-586 SAITGAGLR
+586 AAVTGAGLR
-595 VGEVSRQYSTQ
+595 VGEISREYSTQ
-606 AVDTVLALSPAAGTS
+606 AVDTVLAQSPAAGTS

-637 QGTPPNVVGQDA
+637 QGAPPNVVGQDA

-659 GFTVEINSPVGS
+659 GYTVEINSPVGS
-671 HLNRVVRQREDGN
+671 HLNRVVRQREDGD

>member
-9 LLEDRYQVRRL
+9 LLEGRYQVRRL

-96 DGPTLR
+96 DGPTLC
-102 DVVAREAPMT
+102 DVVAHEAPMT
-112 SRRTLDLLIPVLRGL
+112 PRRTLDLLIPVLRGL
-127 AQAHRIGL
+127 TQAHRIGL

-142 ENVLLTRD
+142 ENVLLTRG

-164 DEHTSS
+164 DEHTTS

-230 APGGIAQGVPAAL
+230 APGGLAQGFPAAL
-243 DEFVLRATSRDTAQR
+243 DEFVLRATSRDAAQR

-276 PEQVDPPSL
+276 PGQIDPPSL
-285 RDTDTVDLGGG
+285 RDTDTVVLGGG

-304 AVAGGALAG
+304 AVAGGALSG
-313 AAGAVGIPAAP
+313 AAGASAAA
-324 GSPTPP
+324 GAATVPTA
-330 GGHAEP
+330 GGDAAEA
-336 PTQALGGESTQA
+336 PTQALGGV
-348 IGRAPTETL
+348 
-357 GGTPTEALGGTPT
+357 PTEALGD
-370 EAFGAAP
+370 AGA
-377 TEALGAAPTE
+377 
-387 ALGAA
+387 
-392 PTEALG
+392 
-398 GPGVDPTGENAITP
+398 DPTGENATTP
-412 LGAQHTRAMGRPGE
+412 LGTQHTHGMGRPGE
-426 RGSGAPILPA
+426 RGAGAPILPA
-436 FDTDATGTIAMTQV
+436 FEPDATGTIAMTQV
-450 GSTAHRSPETP
+450 GSTAHRSRDTP
-461 RVRLNPRP
+461 RVRLNPQP
-469 RSLHLAVGAV
+469 PALHLAVGAV

-484 LAVAAFLGWWLGS
+484 LSVAGFLGWWLGS

-537 EVPEGIVI
+537 EVPQGIVI
-545 TTDPTASA
+545 ATDPGAST

-572 SVPSVVGSP
+572 SVPTVVGSA
-581 GDSAR
+581 GDDAR
-586 SAITGAGLR
+586 AAITGAGLR
-595 VGEVSRQYSTQ
+595 VGEISREYSAQ
-606 AVDTVLALSPAAGTS
+606 AVDTVLGQSPAAGTS

-637 QGTPPNVVGQDA
+637 QGAPPNVVGQDA

-659 GFTVEINSPVGS
+659 GYTVEINSPVGS

>member
-102 DVVAREAPMT
+102 DVVAHEAPMT
-112 SRRTLDLLIPVLRGL
+112 PRRTLDLLIPVLRGL
-127 AQAHRIGL
+127 TQAHRIGL

-142 ENVLLTRD
+142 ENVLLTRG

-164 DEHTSS
+164 DEHTTS

-230 APGGIAQGVPAAL
+230 APGGLAQGVPAAL
-243 DEFVLRATSRDTAQR
+243 DEFVLRATSRDAAQR

-276 PEQVDPPSL
+276 PEQIDPPSL
-285 RDTDTVDLGGG
+285 RDTDTVVLGGG

-313 AAGAVGIPAAP
+313 AAGASAAA
-324 GSPTPP
+324 GAATVPTA
-330 GGHAEP
+330 GGDAAEA
-336 PTQALGGESTQA
+336 PTQALGGV
-348 IGRAPTETL
+348 
-357 GGTPTEALGGTPT
+357 PTEALGD
-370 EAFGAAP
+370 AGA
-377 TEALGAAPTE
+377 
-387 ALGAA
+387 
-392 PTEALG
+392 
-398 GPGVDPTGENAITP
+398 DPAGENATTP
-412 LGAQHTRAMGRPGE
+412 LGTQYMHGMGRPGE
-426 RGSGAPILPA
+426 RGAGAPILPA
-436 FDTDATGTIAMTQV
+436 FEPDATGTIAMTQV
-450 GSTAHRSPETP
+450 GSTAHRSRDTP
-461 RVRLNPRP
+461 RVRLNPQP
-469 RSLHLAVGAV
+469 LALHLAVGAV

-484 LAVAAFLGWWLGS
+484 LSVAGFLGWWLGS

-537 EVPEGIVI
+537 EVPQGIVI
-545 TTDPTASA
+545 ATDPGAST

-572 SVPSVVGSP
+572 SVPTVVGSA
-581 GDSAR
+581 GDDAR
-586 SAITGAGLR
+586 AAITGAGLR
-595 VGEVSRQYSTQ
+595 VGEISREYSAQ
-606 AVDTVLALSPAAGTS
+606 AVDTVLGQSPAAGTS

-637 QGTPPNVVGQDA
+637 QGAPPNVVGQDA

-659 GFTVEINSPVGS
+659 GYTVEINSPVGS

>member
-9 LLEDRYQVRRL
+9 LLEGRYQVRRL

-102 DVVAREAPMT
+102 DVVAHEAPMT
-112 SRRTLDLLIPVLRGL
+112 PRRTLDLLIPVLRGL
-127 AQAHRIGL
+127 TQAHRIGL

-142 ENVLLTRD
+142 ENVLLTRG

-164 DEHTSS
+164 DEHTTS

-230 APGGIAQGVPAAL
+230 APGGLAQGFPAAL
-243 DEFVLRATSRDTAQR
+243 DEFVLRATSRDAAQR

-276 PEQVDPPSL
+276 PGQIDPPSL
-285 RDTDTVDLGGG
+285 RDTDTVVLGGG

-313 AAGAVGIPAAP
+313 AAGASAAA
-324 GSPTPP
+324 GAATVPTA
-330 GGHAEP
+330 GGDAAEA
-336 PTQALGGESTQA
+336 PTQALGGV
-348 IGRAPTETL
+348 
-357 GGTPTEALGGTPT
+357 PTEALGD
-370 EAFGAAP
+370 AGA
-377 TEALGAAPTE
+377 
-387 ALGAA
+387 
-392 PTEALG
+392 
-398 GPGVDPTGENAITP
+398 DPTGENATTP
-412 LGAQHTRAMGRPGE
+412 LGTQHTHGMGRPGE
-426 RGSGAPILPA
+426 RGAGAPILPA
-436 FDTDATGTIAMTQV
+436 FEPDATGTIAMTQV
-450 GSTAHRSPETP
+450 GSTAHRSRDTP
-461 RVRLNPRP
+461 RVRLNPQP
-469 RSLHLAVGAV
+469 PALHLAVGAV

-484 LAVAAFLGWWLGS
+484 LSVAGFLGWWLGS

-537 EVPEGIVI
+537 EVPQGIVI
-545 TTDPTASA
+545 ATDPGAST

-572 SVPSVVGSP
+572 SVPTVVGSA
-581 GDSAR
+581 GDDAR
-586 SAITGAGLR
+586 AAITGAGLR
-595 VGEVSRQYSTQ
+595 VGEISREYSAQ
-606 AVDTVLALSPAAGTS
+606 AVDTVLGQSPAAGTS

-637 QGTPPNVVGQDA
+637 QGAPPNVVGQDA
-649 DSARQSLEEQ
+649 DFARQSLEEQ
-659 GFTVEINSPVGS
+659 GYTVEINSPVGS

>member
-9 LLEDRYQVRRL
+9 LLEGRYQVRRL

-102 DVVAREAPMT
+102 DVVAHEAPMT
-112 SRRTLDLLIPVLRGL
+112 PRRTLDLLIPVLRGL
-127 AQAHRIGL
+127 TQAHRIGL

-142 ENVLLTRD
+142 ENVLLTRG

-164 DEHTSS
+164 DEHTTS

-230 APGGIAQGVPAAL
+230 APGGLAQGFPAAL
-243 DEFVLRATSRDTAQR
+243 DEFVLRATSRDAAQR

-276 PEQVDPPSL
+276 PGQIDPPSL
-285 RDTDTVDLGGG
+285 RDTDTVVLGGG

-313 AAGAVGIPAAP
+313 AAGASAAA
-324 GSPTPP
+324 GAATVPTA
-330 GGHAEP
+330 GGDAAEA
-336 PTQALGGESTQA
+336 PTQALGGV
-348 IGRAPTETL
+348 
-357 GGTPTEALGGTPT
+357 PTEALGD
-370 EAFGAAP
+370 A
-377 TEALGAAPTE
+377 
-387 ALGAA
+387 
-392 PTEALG
+392 
-398 GPGVDPTGENAITP
+398 GVDPTGENATTP
-412 LGAQHTRAMGRPGE
+412 LGTQHTHGMGRPGE
-426 RGSGAPILPA
+426 RGAGAPILPA
-436 FDTDATGTIAMTQV
+436 FEPDATGTIAMTQV
-450 GSTAHRSPETP
+450 GSTAHRSRDTP
-461 RVRLNPRP
+461 RVRLNPQP
-469 RSLHLAVGAV
+469 PALHLAVGAV

-484 LAVAAFLGWWLGS
+484 LSVAGFLGWWLGS

-537 EVPEGIVI
+537 EVPQGIVI
-545 TTDPTASA
+545 ATDPGAST

-572 SVPSVVGSP
+572 SVPTVVGSA
-581 GDSAR
+581 GDDAR
-586 SAITGAGLR
+586 AAITGAGLR
-595 VGEVSRQYSTQ
+595 VGEISREYSAQ
-606 AVDTVLALSPAAGTS
+606 AVDTVLGQSPAAGTS

-637 QGTPPNVVGQDA
+637 QGAPPNVVGQDA

-659 GFTVEINSPVGS
+659 GYTVEINSPAGS

>member
-9 LLEDRYQVRRL
+9 LLEGRYQVRRL

-102 DVVAREAPMT
+102 DVVAHEAPMT
-112 SRRTLDLLIPVLRGL
+112 PRRTLDLLIPVLRGL
-127 AQAHRIGL
+127 TQAHRIGL

-142 ENVLLTRD
+142 ENVLLTRG

-164 DEHTSS
+164 DEHTTS

-230 APGGIAQGVPAAL
+230 APGGLAQGVPAAL
-243 DEFVLRATSRDTAQR
+243 DEFVLRATSRDAAQR

-276 PEQVDPPSL
+276 PGQIDPPSL
-285 RDTDTVDLGGG
+285 RDTDTVVLGGG

-313 AAGAVGIPAAP
+313 AAGASAAA
-324 GSPTPP
+324 GAATVPTA
-330 GGHAEP
+330 GGDAAEA
-336 PTQALGGESTQA
+336 PTQALGGV
-348 IGRAPTETL
+348 
-357 GGTPTEALGGTPT
+357 PTEALGD
-370 EAFGAAP
+370 AGA
-377 TEALGAAPTE
+377 
-387 ALGAA
+387 
-392 PTEALG
+392 
-398 GPGVDPTGENAITP
+398 DPTGENATTP
-412 LGAQHTRAMGRPGE
+412 LGTQHTHGMGRPGE
-426 RGSGAPILPA
+426 RGAGAPILPA
-436 FDTDATGTIAMTQV
+436 FEPDATGTIAMTQV
-450 GSTAHRSPETP
+450 GSTAHRSRDTP
-461 RVRLNPRP
+461 RVRLNPQP
-469 RSLHLAVGAV
+469 LALHLAVGAV

-484 LAVAAFLGWWLGS
+484 LSVAGFLGWWLGS

-537 EVPEGIVI
+537 EVPQGIVI
-545 TTDPTASA
+545 ATDPGAST

-572 SVPSVVGSP
+572 SVPTVVGSA
-581 GDSAR
+581 GDDAR
-586 SAITGAGLR
+586 AAITGAGLR
-595 VGEVSRQYSTQ
+595 VGEISREYSAQ
-606 AVDTVLALSPAAGTS
+606 AVDTVLGQSPAAGTS

-637 QGTPPNVVGQDA
+637 QGAPPNVVGQDA

-659 GFTVEINSPVGS
+659 GYTVEINSPVGS

>member
-9 LLEDRYQVRRL
+9 LLEGRYQVRRL

-102 DVVAREAPMT
+102 DVVAHEAPMT
-112 SRRTLDLLIPVLRGL
+112 PRRTLDLLIPVLRGL
-127 AQAHRIGL
+127 TQAHRIGL

-142 ENVLLTRD
+142 ENVLLTRG

-164 DEHTSS
+164 DEHTTS

-230 APGGIAQGVPAAL
+230 APSGLAQGVPAAL
-243 DEFVLRATSRDTAQR
+243 DEFVLRATSRDAAQR

-276 PEQVDPPSL
+276 PEQIDPPSL
-285 RDTDTVDLGGG
+285 RDTDTVVLGGG

-313 AAGAVGIPAAP
+313 AAGASAAA
-324 GSPTPP
+324 GAATVPTA
-330 GGHAEP
+330 GGDAAEA
-336 PTQALGGESTQA
+336 PTQALGGV
-348 IGRAPTETL
+348 
-357 GGTPTEALGGTPT
+357 PTEALGD
-370 EAFGAAP
+370 AGA
-377 TEALGAAPTE
+377 
-387 ALGAA
+387 
-392 PTEALG
+392 
-398 GPGVDPTGENAITP
+398 DPTGENATTP
-412 LGAQHTRAMGRPGE
+412 LGTQHTHGMGRPGE
-426 RGSGAPILPA
+426 RGAGAPILPA
-436 FDTDATGTIAMTQV
+436 FEPDATGTIAMTQV
-450 GSTAHRSPETP
+450 GSTAHRSRDTP
-461 RVRLNPRP
+461 RIRLNPQP
-469 RSLHLAVGAV
+469 PALHLAVGAV

-484 LAVAAFLGWWLGS
+484 LSVAGFLGWWLGS

-537 EVPEGIVI
+537 EVPQGIVI
-545 TTDPTASA
+545 ATDPGAST

-572 SVPSVVGSP
+572 SVPTVVGSA
-581 GDSAR
+581 GDDAR
-586 SAITGAGLR
+586 AAITGAGLR
-595 VGEVSRQYSTQ
+595 VGEISREYSAQ
-606 AVDTVLALSPAAGTS
+606 AVDTVLGQSPAAGTS

-637 QGTPPNVVGQDA
+637 QGAPPNVVGQDA

-659 GFTVEINSPVGS
+659 GYTVEINSPIGS

>member
-9 LLEDRYQVRRL
+9 LLEGRYQVRRL

-102 DVVAREAPMT
+102 DVVAHEAPMT
-112 SRRTLDLLIPVLRGL
+112 PRRTLDLLIPVLRGL
-127 AQAHRIGL
+127 TQAHRIGL

-142 ENVLLTRD
+142 ENVLLTRG

-164 DEHTSS
+164 DEHTTS

-230 APGGIAQGVPAAL
+230 APGGLAQGFPAAL
-243 DEFVLRATSRDTAQR
+243 DEFVLRATSRDAAQR

-276 PEQVDPPSL
+276 PGQIDPPSL
-285 RDTDTVDLGGG
+285 RDTDTVVLGGG

-313 AAGAVGIPAAP
+313 AAGGSAAA
-324 GSPTPP
+324 GAATVPTA
-330 GGHAEP
+330 GGDAAEA
-336 PTQALGGESTQA
+336 PTQALGGV
-348 IGRAPTETL
+348 
-357 GGTPTEALGGTPT
+357 PTEALGD
-370 EAFGAAP
+370 AGA
-377 TEALGAAPTE
+377 
-387 ALGAA
+387 
-392 PTEALG
+392 
-398 GPGVDPTGENAITP
+398 DPTGENATTP
-412 LGAQHTRAMGRPGE
+412 LGTQHTHGMGRPGE
-426 RGSGAPILPA
+426 RGAGAPILPA
-436 FDTDATGTIAMTQV
+436 FEPDATGTIAMTQV
-450 GSTAHRSPETP
+450 GSTAHRSCDTP
-461 RVRLNPRP
+461 RVRLNPQP
-469 RSLHLAVGAV
+469 PALHLAVGAV

-484 LAVAAFLGWWLGS
+484 LSVAGFLGWWLGS

-537 EVPEGIVI
+537 EVPQGIVI
-545 TTDPTASA
+545 ATDPGAST

-572 SVPSVVGSP
+572 SVPTVVGSA
-581 GDSAR
+581 GDDAR
-586 SAITGAGLR
+586 AAITGAGLR
-595 VGEVSRQYSTQ
+595 VGEISREYSAQ
-606 AVDTVLALSPAAGTS
+606 AVDTVLGQSPAAGTS

-637 QGTPPNVVGQDA
+637 QGAPPNVVGQDA

-659 GFTVEINSPVGS
+659 GYTVEINSPVGS

>member
-9 LLEDRYQVRRL
+9 LLEGRYQVRRL

-102 DVVAREAPMT
+102 DVVAHEAPMT
-112 SRRTLDLLIPVLRGL
+112 PRRTLDLLIPVLRGL
-127 AQAHRIGL
+127 TQAHRIGL

-142 ENVLLTRD
+142 ENVLLTRG

-164 DEHTSS
+164 DEHTTS

-230 APGGIAQGVPAAL
+230 APSGLAQGVPAAL
-243 DEFVLRATSRDTAQR
+243 DEFVLRATSRDAAQR

-276 PEQVDPPSL
+276 PEQIDPPSL
-285 RDTDTVDLGGG
+285 RDTDTVVLGGG

-313 AAGAVGIPAAP
+313 AAGASAAA
-324 GSPTPP
+324 GAATVPTA
-330 GGHAEP
+330 GGDVAEA
-336 PTQALGGESTQA
+336 PTQALGGV
-348 IGRAPTETL
+348 
-357 GGTPTEALGGTPT
+357 PTEALGD
-370 EAFGAAP
+370 AGA
-377 TEALGAAPTE
+377 
-387 ALGAA
+387 
-392 PTEALG
+392 
-398 GPGVDPTGENAITP
+398 DPTGENATTP
-412 LGAQHTRAMGRPGE
+412 LGTQHTHGMGRPGE
-426 RGSGAPILPA
+426 RGAGAPILPA
-436 FDTDATGTIAMTQV
+436 FEPDATGTIAMTQV
-450 GSTAHRSPETP
+450 GSTAHRSRDTP
-461 RVRLNPRP
+461 RVRLNPQP
-469 RSLHLAVGAV
+469 PALHLAVGAV

-484 LAVAAFLGWWLGS
+484 LSVAGFLGWWLGS

-537 EVPEGIVI
+537 EVPQGIVI
-545 TTDPTASA
+545 ATDPGAST

-572 SVPSVVGSP
+572 SVPTVVGSA
-581 GDSAR
+581 GDDAR
-586 SAITGAGLR
+586 AAITGAGLR
-595 VGEVSRQYSTQ
+595 VGEISREYSAQ
-606 AVDTVLALSPAAGTS
+606 AVDTVLGQSPAAGTS

-637 QGTPPNVVGQDA
+637 QGAPPNVVGQDA

-659 GFTVEINSPVGS
+659 GYTVEINSPIGS

>member
-9 LLEDRYQVRRL
+9 LLEGRYQVRRL
-20 IARGGTATVYEGLD
+20 IARGGMATVYEGLD

-102 DVVAREAPMT
+102 DVVAHEAPMT
-112 SRRTLDLLIPVLRGL
+112 PRRTLDLLIPVLRGL
-127 AQAHRIGL
+127 TQAHRIGL

-142 ENVLLTRD
+142 ENVLLTRG

-164 DEHTSS
+164 DEHTTS

-230 APGGIAQGVPAAL
+230 APGGLAQGFPAAL
-243 DEFVLRATSRDTAQR
+243 DEFVLRATSRDAAQR
-258 PADAAA
+258 PADAVA

-276 PEQVDPPSL
+276 PGQIDPPSL
-285 RDTDTVDLGGG
+285 RDTDTVVLGGG

-313 AAGAVGIPAAP
+313 AAGASAAA
-324 GSPTPP
+324 GAATVPTA
-330 GGHAEP
+330 GGDAAEA
-336 PTQALGGESTQA
+336 PTQALGGV
-348 IGRAPTETL
+348 
-357 GGTPTEALGGTPT
+357 PTEALGD
-370 EAFGAAP
+370 AGA
-377 TEALGAAPTE
+377 
-387 ALGAA
+387 
-392 PTEALG
+392 
-398 GPGVDPTGENAITP
+398 DPTGENATTP
-412 LGAQHTRAMGRPGE
+412 LGTQHTHGMGRPGE
-426 RGSGAPILPA
+426 RGAGAPILPA
-436 FDTDATGTIAMTQV
+436 FEPDATGTIAMTQV
-450 GSTAHRSPETP
+450 GSTAHRSRDTP
-461 RVRLNPRP
+461 RVRLNPQP
-469 RSLHLAVGAV
+469 PALHLAVGAV

-484 LAVAAFLGWWLGS
+484 LSVAGFLGWWLGS

-537 EVPEGIVI
+537 EVPQGIVI
-545 TTDPTASA
+545 ATDPGAST

-572 SVPSVVGSP
+572 SVPTVVGSA
-581 GDSAR
+581 GDDAR
-586 SAITGAGLR
+586 AAITGAGLR
-595 VGEVSRQYSTQ
+595 VGEISREYSAQ
-606 AVDTVLALSPAAGTS
+606 AVDTVLGQSPAAGTS

-637 QGTPPNVVGQDA
+637 QGAPPNVVGQDA

-659 GFTVEINSPVGS
+659 GYTVEINSPVGS

>member
-9 LLEDRYQVRRL
+9 LLEGRYQVRRL

-47 PHVADDPSFV
+47 PHVADDPSFL

-102 DVVAREAPMT
+102 DVVAHEAPMT
-112 SRRTLDLLIPVLRGL
+112 PRRTLDLLIPVLRGL
-127 AQAHRIGL
+127 TQAHRIGL

-142 ENVLLTRD
+142 ENVLLTRG

-164 DEHTSS
+164 DEHTTS

-230 APGGIAQGVPAAL
+230 APGGLAQGFPAAL
-243 DEFVLRATSRDTAQR
+243 DEFVLRATSRDAAQR

-276 PEQVDPPSL
+276 PGQIDPPSL
-285 RDTDTVDLGGG
+285 RDTDTVVLGGG

-313 AAGAVGIPAAP
+313 AAGASAAA
-324 GSPTPP
+324 GAATVPTA
-330 GGHAEP
+330 GGDAAEA
-336 PTQALGGESTQA
+336 PTQALGGV
-348 IGRAPTETL
+348 
-357 GGTPTEALGGTPT
+357 PTEALGD
-370 EAFGAAP
+370 AGA
-377 TEALGAAPTE
+377 
-387 ALGAA
+387 
-392 PTEALG
+392 
-398 GPGVDPTGENAITP
+398 DPTGENATTP
-412 LGAQHTRAMGRPGE
+412 LGTQHTHGMGRPGE
-426 RGSGAPILPA
+426 RGAGAPILPA
-436 FDTDATGTIAMTQV
+436 FEPDATGTIAMTQV
-450 GSTAHRSPETP
+450 GSTAHRSRDTP
-461 RVRLNPRP
+461 RVRLNPQP
-469 RSLHLAVGAV
+469 PALHLAVGAV

-484 LAVAAFLGWWLGS
+484 LSVAGFLGWWLGS

-537 EVPEGIVI
+537 EVPQGIVI
-545 TTDPTASA
+545 ATDPGAST

-572 SVPSVVGSP
+572 SVPTVVGSA
-581 GDSAR
+581 GDDAR
-586 SAITGAGLR
+586 AAITGAGLR
-595 VGEVSRQYSTQ
+595 VGEISREYSAQ
-606 AVDTVLALSPAAGTS
+606 AVDTVLGQSPAAGTS

-637 QGTPPNVVGQDA
+637 QGAPPNVVGQDA

-659 GFTVEINSPVGS
+659 GYTVEINSPVGS

>member
-1 MNDHRVGS
+1 MNDYRVGS

-102 DVVAREAPMT
+102 DVVAHEAPMT
-112 SRRTLDLLIPVLRGL
+112 PRRTLDLLIPVLRGL
-127 AQAHRIGL
+127 TQAHRIGL

-142 ENVLLTRD
+142 ENVLLTRG

-164 DEHTSS
+164 DEHTTS

-230 APGGIAQGVPAAL
+230 APGGLAQGVPAAL
-243 DEFVLRATSRDTAQR
+243 DEFVLRATSRDAAQR

-276 PEQVDPPSL
+276 PEQIDPPSL
-285 RDTDTVDLGGG
+285 RDTDTVVLGGG

-313 AAGAVGIPAAP
+313 AAGASAAA
-324 GSPTPP
+324 GAATVPTA
-330 GGHAEP
+330 GGDAAEA
-336 PTQALGGESTQA
+336 PTQALGGV
-348 IGRAPTETL
+348 
-357 GGTPTEALGGTPT
+357 PTEALGD
-370 EAFGAAP
+370 AGA
-377 TEALGAAPTE
+377 
-387 ALGAA
+387 
-392 PTEALG
+392 
-398 GPGVDPTGENAITP
+398 DPTGENATTP
-412 LGAQHTRAMGRPGE
+412 LGSQHTHGMGRPGE
-426 RGSGAPILPA
+426 RGAGAPILPA
-436 FDTDATGTIAMTQV
+436 FEPDATGTIAMTQV
-450 GSTAHRSPETP
+450 GSTAHRSRDTP
-461 RVRLNPRP
+461 RIRLNPQP
-469 RSLHLAVGAV
+469 PALHLAVGAV

-484 LAVAAFLGWWLGS
+484 LSVAGFLGWWLGS

-537 EVPEGIVI
+537 EVPQGIVI
-545 TTDPTASA
+545 ATDPGVST

-572 SVPSVVGSP
+572 SVPTVVGSA
-581 GDSAR
+581 GDDAR
-586 SAITGAGLR
+586 AAITGAGLR
-595 VGEVSRQYSTQ
+595 VGEISREYSAQ
-606 AVDTVLALSPAAGTS
+606 AVDTVLGQSPAAGTS

-637 QGTPPNVVGQDA
+637 QGAPPNVVGQDA

-659 GFTVEINSPVGS
+659 GYTVEINSPVGS

>member
-9 LLEDRYQVRRL
+9 LLEGRYQVRRL

-102 DVVAREAPMT
+102 DVVAHEAPMT
-112 SRRTLDLLIPVLRGL
+112 PRRTLDLLIPVLRGL
-127 AQAHRIGL
+127 TQAHRIGL

-142 ENVLLTRD
+142 ENVLLTRG

-164 DEHTSS
+164 DEHTTS

-230 APGGIAQGVPAAL
+230 APGGLAQGVPAAL
-243 DEFVLRATSRDTAQR
+243 DEFVLRATSRDAAQR

-276 PEQVDPPSL
+276 PEQIDPPSL
-285 RDTDTVDLGGG
+285 RDTDTLVLGGG

-313 AAGAVGIPAAP
+313 AAGASAAA
-324 GSPTPP
+324 GAATVPTA
-330 GGHAEP
+330 GGDAAEA
-336 PTQALGGESTQA
+336 PTQALGGV
-348 IGRAPTETL
+348 
-357 GGTPTEALGGTPT
+357 PTEALGD
-370 EAFGAAP
+370 AGA
-377 TEALGAAPTE
+377 
-387 ALGAA
+387 
-392 PTEALG
+392 
-398 GPGVDPTGENAITP
+398 DPTGENATTP
-412 LGAQHTRAMGRPGE
+412 LGTQHTHGMGRPGE
-426 RGSGAPILPA
+426 RGAGAPILPA
-436 FDTDATGTIAMTQV
+436 FEPDATGTIAMTQV
-450 GSTAHRSPETP
+450 GSTAHRSRDTP
-461 RVRLNPRP
+461 RVRLNPQP
-469 RSLHLAVGAV
+469 LALHLAVGAV

-484 LAVAAFLGWWLGS
+484 LSVAGFLGWWLGS

-537 EVPEGIVI
+537 EVPQGIVI
-545 TTDPTASA
+545 ATDPGAST

-572 SVPSVVGSP
+572 SVPTVVGSA
-581 GDSAR
+581 GDDAR
-586 SAITGAGLR
+586 AAITGAGLR
-595 VGEVSRQYSTQ
+595 VGEISREYSAQ
-606 AVDTVLALSPAAGTS
+606 AVDTVLGQSPAAGTS

-637 QGTPPNVVGQDA
+637 QGAPPNVVGQDA

-659 GFTVEINSPVGS
+659 GYTVEINSPVGS

>member
-9 LLEDRYQVRRL
+9 LLEGRYQVRRL

-47 PHVADDPSFV
+47 PHVADDPSFL

-102 DVVAREAPMT
+102 DVVAHETPMT
-112 SRRTLDLLIPVLRGL
+112 PRRTLDLLIPVLRGL
-127 AQAHRIGL
+127 TQAHRIGL

-142 ENVLLTRD
+142 ENVLLTRG

-164 DEHTSS
+164 DEHTTS

-215 TALQVATAHVSRDVP
+215 TALQVATAHVSLDVP
-230 APGGIAQGVPAAL
+230 APGGLAQGVPAAL
-243 DEFVLRATSRDTAQR
+243 DEFVLRATSRDAAQR

-276 PEQVDPPSL
+276 SEQIDPPSL
-285 RDTDTVDLGGG
+285 RDTDTVVLGGG

-313 AAGAVGIPAAP
+313 AAGASAAA
-324 GSPTPP
+324 GAATVPTA
-330 GGHAEP
+330 GGDAAEA
-336 PTQALGGESTQA
+336 PTQALGGV
-348 IGRAPTETL
+348 
-357 GGTPTEALGGTPT
+357 PTEALGD
-370 EAFGAAP
+370 AGA
-377 TEALGAAPTE
+377 
-387 ALGAA
+387 
-392 PTEALG
+392 
-398 GPGVDPTGENAITP
+398 DPTGENATTP
-412 LGAQHTRAMGRPGE
+412 LGTQHTHGMGRPGE
-426 RGSGAPILPA
+426 RGAGAPILPA
-436 FDTDATGTIAMTQV
+436 FEPDATGTIAMTQV
-450 GSTAHRSPETP
+450 GSTAHRSRDTP
-461 RVRLNPRP
+461 RVRLNPQP
-469 RSLHLAVGAV
+469 LALHLAVGAV

-484 LAVAAFLGWWLGS
+484 LSVAGFLGWWLGS

-537 EVPEGIVI
+537 EVPQGIVI
-545 TTDPTASA
+545 ATDPGAST

-572 SVPSVVGSP
+572 SVPTVVGSA
-581 GDSAR
+581 GDDAR
-586 SAITGAGLR
+586 AAITGAGLR
-595 VGEVSRQYSTQ
+595 VGEISREYSAQ
-606 AVDTVLALSPAAGTS
+606 AVDTVLGQSPAAGTS

-637 QGTPPNVVGQDA
+637 QGAPPNVVGQDA

-659 GFTVEINSPVGS
+659 GYTVEINSPIGS

>member
-9 LLEDRYQVRRL
+9 LLEGRYQVRRL

-47 PHVADDPSFV
+47 SHVADDPSFV

-102 DVVAREAPMT
+102 DVVAHEAPMT
-112 SRRTLDLLIPVLRGL
+112 PRRTLDLLIPVLRGL
-127 AQAHRIGL
+127 TQAHRIGL

-142 ENVLLTRD
+142 ENVLLTRG

-164 DEHTSS
+164 DEHTTS

-230 APGGIAQGVPAAL
+230 APGGLAQGVPAAL
-243 DEFVLRATSRDTAQR
+243 DEFVLRATSRDAAQR

-276 PEQVDPPSL
+276 PEQIDPPSL
-285 RDTDTVDLGGG
+285 RDTDTVVLGGG

-313 AAGAVGIPAAP
+313 AAGASAAA
-324 GSPTPP
+324 GAATVPTA
-330 GGHAEP
+330 GGDAAEA
-336 PTQALGGESTQA
+336 PTQALGGV
-348 IGRAPTETL
+348 
-357 GGTPTEALGGTPT
+357 PTEALGD
-370 EAFGAAP
+370 AGA
-377 TEALGAAPTE
+377 
-387 ALGAA
+387 
-392 PTEALG
+392 
-398 GPGVDPTGENAITP
+398 DPTGENATTP
-412 LGAQHTRAMGRPGE
+412 LGTQHTHGMGRPGE
-426 RGSGAPILPA
+426 RGAGAPILPA
-436 FDTDATGTIAMTQV
+436 FEPDATGTIAMTQV
-450 GSTAHRSPETP
+450 GSTAHRSRDTP
-461 RVRLNPRP
+461 RVRLNPQP
-469 RSLHLAVGAV
+469 PALHLAVGAV

-484 LAVAAFLGWWLGS
+484 LSVAGFLGWWLGS

-537 EVPEGIVI
+537 EVPQGIVI
-545 TTDPTASA
+545 ATDPGAST

-572 SVPSVVGSP
+572 SVPTVVGSA
-581 GDSAR
+581 GDDAR
-586 SAITGAGLR
+586 AAITGAGLR
-595 VGEVSRQYSTQ
+595 VGEISREYSAQ
-606 AVDTVLALSPAAGTS
+606 AVDTVLGQSPAAGTS

-637 QGTPPNVVGQDA
+637 QGAPPNVVGQDA

-659 GFTVEINSPVGS
+659 GYTVEINSPVGS